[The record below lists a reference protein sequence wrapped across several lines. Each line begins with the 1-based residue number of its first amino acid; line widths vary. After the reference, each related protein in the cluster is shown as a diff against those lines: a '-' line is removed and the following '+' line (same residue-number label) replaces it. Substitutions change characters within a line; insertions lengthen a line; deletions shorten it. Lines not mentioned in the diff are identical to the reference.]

1 MTLVPDYSKINPIP
15 NGGGG
20 IFTPP
25 NKLSQIS
32 KKLRKP
38 KACAFLYVI
47 KELVPDILWKFQ
59 LDINMQT
66 FFMIFHRK
74 MVDTK
79 SSKFAQNG
87 KIFKM

>member
-1 MTLVPDYSKINPIP
+1 M
-15 NGGGG
+15 GG

-25 NKLSQIS
+25 NELSQIS
-32 KKLRKP
+32 EIYFYMWLKISPRHPVKIS
-38 KACAFLYVI
+38 AWYECEI
-47 KELVPDILWKFQ
+47 
-59 LDINMQT
+59 

-79 SSKFAQNG
+79 SSKLAQNG